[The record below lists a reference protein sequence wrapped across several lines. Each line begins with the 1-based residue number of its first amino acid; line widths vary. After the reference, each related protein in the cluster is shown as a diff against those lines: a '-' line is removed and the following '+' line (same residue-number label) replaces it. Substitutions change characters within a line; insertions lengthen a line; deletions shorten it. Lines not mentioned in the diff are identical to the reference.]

1 MSLVIV
7 TTLRETITTIAGMIC
22 EVWEADVDTPAVY
35 AEQCRVQSADL
46 EHSLLAYLPDGRP
59 AGVGIL
65 CRRGRRG
72 FVLDFGIVPALRG
85 QGYGQVLFA
94 ALLAQARRAT
104 LQEISLVVNA
114 RNQPAQQIYRKA
126 GFEQARELATLR
138 GRAPAFAPG
147 SASEVESDLAQAIVA
162 WASPGRAGKPYW
174 ERELASL
181 LVQGGTRGFETPH
194 GFLLARQS
202 AYHRQLD
209 ILQLALDSE
218 ATAEDV
224 NGLLFATSEAL
235 GGALP
240 LALLAEQVGTRVY
253 DHLTALGFRVVERVY
268 EMRLQL

>member
-1 MSLVIV
+1 MSLVIA
-7 TTLRETITTIAGMIC
+7 TTLRESVTTIAEMIC

-35 AEQCRVQSADL
+35 AEQCRVQSVDL
-46 EHSLLAYLPDGRP
+46 EHSLLAYLPDGRL
-59 AGVGIL
+59 AGAAIL
-65 CRRGRRG
+65 CRRGQRG

-94 ALLAQARRAT
+94 ALVAQARRAA
-104 LQEISLVVNA
+104 LLEVSLVVNA
-114 RNQPAQQIYRKA
+114 ENQPARQIYRKA
-126 GFEQARELATLR
+126 GFEQTRELGSLR

-147 SASEVESDLAQAIVA
+147 SATEVEADLAQTIVA
-162 WASPGRAGKPYW
+162 WAAPGRAGKPYW

-181 LVQGGTRGFETPH
+181 LVQGNTRAFETPH

-224 NGLLFATSEAL
+224 NGLLFAASEAFNA
-235 GGALP
+235 ALP
-240 LALLAEQVGTRVY
+240 LTLLAEQVGSRVY
-253 DHLTALGFRVVERVY
+253 AHLTALGFRVVERVH